1 MAETCPKCG
10 STRVQNDEC
19 LQCGIYLSK
28 YRAHLLKMTGVPQ
41 GAPGG
46 MSAGAPAGPMPEIG
60 YKILGDD
67 IQLVEIEL
75 DPGNTA
81 VAEPGAMLY
90 AESGINME
98 TIAGGILSAGTR
110 LLAGE
115 SLFLT
120 SFSNMSGQ
128 IRRVAFAAPLP
139 GKIFA
144 VRLSDVGGALLAQRG
159 VFLAGAHGVNI
170 TIAFQKKFGAGLM
183 GGTGFILQRLE
194 GDGMVFVAG
203 AGAVCTRQL
212 EPGETLRVQTGAIV
226 AFEQTVS
233 YDIEYVGSIKS
244 ALFGGQ
250 GLFFASL
257 TGPGRLWLQSPAMT
271 HLAQRSSSSSTGGGV
286 TSHGATSAAG
296 SLLGSLFGG
305 GGGGSDER
313 SGGEQESGG
322 STLGGLFGGG
332 GGSDSDNS

>member
-1 MAETCPKCG
+1 
-10 STRVQNDEC
+10 
-19 LQCGIYLSK
+19 
-28 YRAHLLKMTGVPQ
+28 
-41 GAPGG
+41 
-46 MSAGAPAGPMPEIG
+46 MSEIR

-98 TIAGGILSAGTR
+98 TIAGGILSAGAR

-115 SLFLT
+115 SLFIT
-120 SFSNMSGQ
+120 SFSNLSGQ

-183 GGTGFILQRLE
+183 GGAGFILQRLE

-212 EPGETLRVQTGAIV
+212 EPGEKLRVQTGAIV

-271 HLAQRSSSSSTGGGV
+271 HLAQRSSSSSGSGT
-286 TSHGATSAAG
+286 TSHGATSTTG
-296 SLLGSLFGG
+296 GLLGSLFGG
-305 GGGGSDER
+305 GGGGQDEG